1 MGSSSRYNLLSIGT
15 EEDGLDRRTVDEGL
29 DDLTLEAELDGG
41 ASEADSA
48 VQATRAAEVPT
59 PAPTPAPKRT
69 ATRKPPTRKTAGSS
83 TTRSASS
90 NGTRASSN
98 GSGKAKPDDK
108 PLSDETLS
116 AETLSAAVDPEPAAT
131 AAEEPSSDGEPQRP
145 ADQRPAD
152 LADASEAGKA
162 GEEKKDEPESPTA
175 VIPAMPADDI
185 FAPRPGKTAASAA
198 SAVEPSPLAAEP
210 SPRTE
215 GSPLK
220 GGSPLKEGWGT
231 VKPGERPRG
240 NAFDVD
246 DAFSAPPMP
255 PDQTVRTSPFTSSK
269 SSSPKLSA
277 ASADASGPMAASQT
291 STAPSQA
298 FPRPAAAGPATKGKP
313 KATVRRSTA
322 RQAHLTISRVEP
334 WSVMKFS
341 FAVSVVAFIVL
352 FVAVAVLFAV
362 LSALGVFDS
371 LQHLVN
377 NVTSSQN
384 SAGYNVKKWFTASR
398 VLGYT
403 VLLGGLNIVLI
414 TAMSTIGAVIYNLT
428 SRLIGGVE
436 VTLKETD

>member
-59 PAPTPAPKRT
+59 PAPKRT

-116 AETLSAAVDPEPAAT
+116 AAVDPEPAAT
-131 AAEEPSSDGEPQRP
+131 AAEEPSSDGEPQRPADQRPADQRPADQRP

-220 GGSPLKEGWGT
+220 EGWGT

-277 ASADASGPMAASQT
+277 ASADASGQMAASQT

-298 FPRPAAAGPATKGKP
+298 FPRPAVGPATKGKP